1 VADAG
6 VRPLLQPYDTTA
18 TNARATAV
26 PRDNPTIRALYR
38 RSAAHLFPAPEIRR
52 PGTGP
57 PTAYLDGLAEVTDI
71 EAGLLDRARSGDRTA
86 FDALVGPLIEPGYR
100 LAFGMLHDREAAED
114 AVQEATFRAWMR
126 LENVRP
132 GWSMRPWFFAI
143 VANQCRSLR
152 RTRWWSVVKL
162 AAPWMSI
169 AAPEDQVVRGADL
182 RRALRAL
189 PTDRLE
195 VLVLHY
201 YMDLSL
207 EEVAAVVGVPL
218 GTVKSRMHRALE
230 QLRPQLDLV
239 NEVFG

>member
-1 VADAG
+1 MT
-6 VRPLLQPYDTTA
+6 DT
-18 TNARATAV
+18 
-26 PRDNPTIRALYR
+26 
-38 RSAAHLFPAPEIRR
+38 
-52 PGTGP
+52 
-57 PTAYLDGLAEVTDI
+57 
-71 EAGLLDRARSGDRTA
+71 EAGLLERARSGDRAA
-86 FDALVGPLIEPGYR
+86 FDTLVGPLIEPGYR

-143 VANQCRSLR
+143 VANQCRSAR

-162 AAPWMSI
+162 AAPWGAMSS
-169 AAPEDQVVRGADL
+169 PEDEIVRGADV
-182 RRALRAL
+182 RRALRQL
-189 PTDRLE
+189 PPDRLE
-195 VLVLHY
+195 VVVLHY

-207 EEVAAVVGVPL
+207 EEVAAVVGAPL

-230 QLRPQLDLV
+230 QLRLQVDMV

>member
-1 VADAG
+1 VT
-6 VRPLLQPYDTTA
+6 DT
-18 TNARATAV
+18 
-26 PRDNPTIRALYR
+26 
-38 RSAAHLFPAPEIRR
+38 E
-52 PGTGP
+52 
-57 PTAYLDGLAEVTDI
+57 DGLLE
-71 EAGLLDRARSGDRTA
+71 RARSGDRAA
-86 FDALVGPLIEPGYR
+86 FDALVGPLIEQGYR

-143 VANQCRSLR
+143 VANQCRSVR

-162 AAPWMSI
+162 AAPWRVIPSH
-169 AAPEDQVVRGADL
+169 EDEIVRGADV
-182 RRALRAL
+182 RRALRRL
-189 PTDRLE
+189 PPDRLE
-195 VLVLHY
+195 VVVLHY

-207 EEVAAVVGVPL
+207 EDVAAVVGAPL

-230 QLRPQLDLV
+230 QLRPQVDLV